1 MSLGNHSN
9 QSSQDPCE
17 FFKEFQWR
25 QTFLTREVHFNLG
38 MTIAINILAWPF
50 TVLINAMVVYIVFSS
65 PLVRS
70 VPSNLVVAFMS
81 VTDCATAA
89 IAQPLF
95 IASASCRITGRC
107 NSCLLDLA
115 RNIALTLFCTSSAF
129 HLVLMAIERLIAIKY
144 PLRYISLV
152 TTRKIILAVVL
163 GWTLAT
169 FQAITLF
176 ISTDRSLVVDIGRV
190 VVVLCVVAAIFT
202 IFCYLIIYFE
212 SRRHQKAI
220 KAQMQLHSQKAQK
233 IEFKAAKT
241 TFLITCAVG
250 VTYFINGVVNAVAGA
265 LFRQDRTNSSA
276 SLFFN
281 IECWSLT
288 LVLLNS
294 LFNPLIYT
302 VRCEKIA
309 SGIRKL
315 LHLQTIRVT
324 PLRAERRERE
334 VTAFP
339 AATFS

>member
-9 QSSQDPCE
+9 QSFQDPCE

-38 MTIAINILAWPF
+38 MTIGISVLAWPF
-50 TVLINAMVVYIVFSS
+50 TLFIKAVVVYIVFSS

-89 IAQPLF
+89 IAQPLS

-115 RNIALTLFCTSSAF
+115 RNIILTFFCTSSSF

-144 PLRYISLV
+144 PLRYVNLV
-152 TTRKIILAVVL
+152 TTRRVTVAVVST
-163 GWTLAT
+163 WTLAT
-169 FQAITLF
+169 FQAITLLIGTHNSF
-176 ISTDRSLVVDIGRV
+176 FVYIGRV
-190 VVVLCVVAAIFT
+190 VVALCMVAAIFT

-212 SRRHQKAI
+212 SRRHQNAI
-220 KAQMQLHSQKAQK
+220 KAQMQLHSQKTHK

-241 TFLITCAVG
+241 TFLTTCAVG
-250 VTYFINGVVNAVAGA
+250 VTYLVNGVVHAVVGTM
-265 LFRQDRTNSSA
+265 FRQNGTYSNA
-276 SLFFN
+276 SLFFS

-288 LVLLNS
+288 FVLLNS

-302 VRCEKIA
+302 VRSQKIA
-309 SGIRKL
+309 SRIRKL
-315 LHLQTIRVT
+315 LHLQTIHVT

-334 VTAFP
+334 ATAFP

>member
-25 QTFLTREVHFNLG
+25 QTFLTREVNFNLG

-129 HLVLMAIERLIAIKY
+129 HLVLMAIERLVAIKY
-144 PLRYISLV
+144 PFRYVSLV
-152 TTRKIILAVVL
+152 TTRRIIVAVVSARA
-163 GWTLAT
+163 LAT

-176 ISTDRSLVVDIGRV
+176 LSTDRNLVAGYGRV
-190 VVVLCVVAAIFT
+190 VVILCMVAAIFT

-212 SRRHQKAI
+212 ARRHQNAI
-220 KAQMQLHSQKAQK
+220 KAQMQLHSQKTHK

-241 TFLITCAVG
+241 TFLTTCAVG
-250 VTYFINGVVNAVAGA
+250 VTYLVNGVVHTVVGTM
-265 LFRQDRTNSSA
+265 FRQNGTNSNA
-276 SLFFN
+276 SLFFS
-281 IECWSLT
+281 IECWLLT
-288 LVLLNS
+288 FVLLSS
-294 LFNPLIYT
+294 LFNSFIYT
-302 VRCEKIA
+302 VRSQKIA
-309 SGIRKL
+309 SRIRKL
-315 LHLQTIRVT
+315 LHLQTIHVT
-324 PLRAERRERE
+324 PLKAERREKE
-334 VTAFP
+334 ATAFP